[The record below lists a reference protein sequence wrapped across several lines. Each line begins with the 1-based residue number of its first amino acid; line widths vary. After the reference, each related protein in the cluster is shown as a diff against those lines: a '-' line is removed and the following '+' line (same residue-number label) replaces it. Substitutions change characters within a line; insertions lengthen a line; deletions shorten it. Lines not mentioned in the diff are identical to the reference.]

1 MRRSPQLVLVA
12 LVLLGAGAFLRGQ
25 ESRASEPDDPKNPI
39 ADLRA
44 NKDENKRYLLIGP
57 TPEAKAPKEG
67 YRLLLVLPG
76 SDGSAEFRWF
86 VQNIRRQVLSDDY
99 LVAEL
104 VAVKWKPDQTIVWP
118 TKLSPTPGMKFG
130 TEEFVADVV
139 ADVAKKHKIDKRYVF
154 ALGWS
159 SSGHVI
165 YNLSLADKPLVT
177 GVYVAMAVFHP
188 KEMPSL
194 KAAKD
199 RAYFIDHS
207 PDDERCPFKDAEAA
221 RDALKKAGAV
231 VELVTF
237 KGGHGWFDDPMG
249 RLRKGVQFLEQA
261 AKKK

>member
-1 MRRSPQLVLVA
+1 MSRLSLLAIVVFA
-12 LVLLGAGAFLRGQ
+12 LVPSLAAQ
-25 ESRASEPDDPKNPI
+25 DSRPAEEDPKHPI

-57 TPEAKAPKEG
+57 TPDAKPPKDG

-76 SDGSAEFRWF
+76 GDGSAEFRWF

-104 VAVKWKPDQTIVWP
+104 VAVKWKENQTTIWP
-118 TKLSPTPGMKFG
+118 TKLNPTPGMKFG

-139 ADVAKKHKIDKRYVF
+139 ADVGKKHKLDRKYVF

-165 YNLSLADKPLVT
+165 YNLSLQEKPIVT

-188 KEMPSL
+188 REIPPL
-194 KAAKD
+194 KPAKD

-207 PDDERCPFKDAEAA
+207 PDDERCPFKDAETA
-221 RDALKKAGAV
+221 RDALKKAGAK
-231 VELVTF
+231 VELVTY
-237 KGGHGWFDDPMG
+237 KGGHGWLDDPFD
-249 RLRKGVQFLEQA
+249 RLRKGIKFLEEQ